1 MGRNNVKKSQ
11 KTVKIVS
18 TRAIFTTF
26 ILAGMMFFLIENPR
40 PYVLGLMVGS
50 LAGVIN
56 FRLMAMSLSK
66 SVKLSAKAATPVFS
80 LTSLLRYLV
89 YTLVLVLAVQT
100 HAFNIVTVT
109 MGFLI
114 VKLVI
119 ISSVVFQRFGV
130 KI

>member
-1 MGRNNVKKSQ
+1 MKKSQ